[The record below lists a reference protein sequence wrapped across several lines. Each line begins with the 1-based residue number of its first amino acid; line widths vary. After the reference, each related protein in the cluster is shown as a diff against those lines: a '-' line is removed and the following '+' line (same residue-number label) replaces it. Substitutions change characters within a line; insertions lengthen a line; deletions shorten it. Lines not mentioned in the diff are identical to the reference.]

1 MDDIY
6 YQKYLKYKNKYL
18 ELQKLSGGDELSDG
32 IKTIMSDMDK
42 HKNDIKKAIDA
53 FLKTLTPEQ
62 QKDIPKDKTFGTTDD
77 YQIFRFRIYFFV
89 KYNITPNYDLYEK
102 LRYFKID
109 HIKNLID
116 FDLNK
121 DDMKRILN
129 LDTDILRFN
138 KQDIEKI
145 LKLGNEDIPTLL
157 YIGKH
162 NIIKHIINLEPVKIK
177 NILNKKDI
185 FNMLKKIDDFDSNR
199 IESIL
204 KLEFEQLH
212 KLSILLIDKSLLKIL
227 QYIRLPDIYL
237 NKLLNLDSKYLEKIL
252 FIHQQHKV
260 TAEQIIYILNL
271 EQKYIQKI
279 LDFENIIIKQIVDL
293 NLKPAEIKYILELEE
308 NIFKKIINLRRE
320 KIIYILNLKPEQIKY
335 ILELE
340 EHIIRQ
346 IIYLKPEQIIYI
358 LNLEQNKIKFL
369 VELDILDISD
379 INLINKEQFI
389 DIINFRNKKQ
399 IYFDKIYNKIKN
411 IVPSLKINIIF
422 NILHKI
428 RNIADIKFKESTKE
442 TDYEGTFYSKFIKY
456 FIPNYNKIDSKTI
469 DQIFNKTGD
478 ELQTAIN
485 EKTKLFRDNK
495 TTTDTDSTSSK

>member
-102 LRYFKID
+102 IRYFRTD

-308 NIFKKIINLRRE
+308 NE
-320 KIIYILNLKPEQIKY
+320 
-335 ILELE
+335 
-340 EHIIRQ
+340 
-346 IIYLKPEQIIYI
+346 
-358 LNLEQNKIKFL
+358 IKFL
-369 VELDILDISD
+369 FELDILDILDISD

-442 TDYEGTFYSKFIKY
+442 TDYEGIFYSKFIKY

>member
-293 NLKPAEIKYILELEE
+293 NLKPAKIKYILELEE
-308 NIFKKIINLRRE
+308 NE
-320 KIIYILNLKPEQIKY
+320 
-335 ILELE
+335 
-340 EHIIRQ
+340 
-346 IIYLKPEQIIYI
+346 
-358 LNLEQNKIKFL
+358 IKFL
-369 VELDILDISD
+369 FELDILDILDISD

-442 TDYEGTFYSKFIKY
+442 TDYEGIFYSKFIKY